1 MCFTTPPSIYFPPQ
15 VALDSKKRVFTW
27 GFGGYGRLGHSE
39 QKDEHT
45 PRLVEIFARPG
56 RGALQVYAGFS
67 NSYAKNE
74 QGMMFILKSKLQ
86 YHNIPFQGYSLFW
99 GKL

>member
-1 MCFTTPPSIYFPPQ
+1 MLRQ

-45 PRLVEIFARPG
+45 PRLVDIFDRPG
-56 RGALQVYAGFS
+56 RGALQVYAGYS
-67 NSYAKNE
+67 TSYAKNE
-74 QGMMFILKSKLQ
+74 M
-86 YHNIPFQGYSLFW
+86 
-99 GKL
+99 GKLLISTTLHQPYGCLCRDYGLG